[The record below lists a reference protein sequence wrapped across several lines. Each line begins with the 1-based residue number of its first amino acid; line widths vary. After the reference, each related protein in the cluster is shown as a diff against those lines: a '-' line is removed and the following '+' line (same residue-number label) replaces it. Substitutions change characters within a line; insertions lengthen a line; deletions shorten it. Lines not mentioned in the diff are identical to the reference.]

1 MQRVAQFFSR
11 QPPKTYNIL
20 SIGFRGAGKTVF
32 LAGSYTSL
40 HFNRKKA
47 RLHQE
52 WLDCQDAESHE
63 KMNQLLDFITQSRQ
77 YPPPT
82 LKATEFNFSV
92 KTRTLCGVKTRC
104 HLHWWDI
111 PGEFCQPNNA
121 DLQLL
126 LFSSHACCLL
136 IDAPAFVNDRPY
148 QQKVKSVLQQLAN
161 FLPQS
166 QANRPNYPLAVIL
179 TKFDLL
185 QTELSRGQLKQQLQ
199 PFVQDLRSHQ
209 INAHGFTSAIPLIS
223 FGASVT
229 LHPQGT
235 GAPFRWLIT
244 ELNKTEQAVRR

>member
-1 MQRVAQFFSR
+1 MQRLAQFFSR
-11 QPPKTYNIL
+11 RPPLTYNIL

-52 WLDCQDAESHE
+52 WLDCQDPESHE
-63 KMNQLLDFITQSRQ
+63 KMDQLLSYITQTRQ

-82 LKATEFNFSV
+82 LKVADFNFSV

-136 IDAPAFVNDRPY
+136 IDAPAFVNNRPY
-148 QQKVKSVLQQLAN
+148 QQKVETVMQQLAQ

-185 QTELSRGQLKQQLQ
+185 QTEQNRGQLKQQLK
-199 PFVQDLRSHQ
+199 PFVQDLRRQQ
-209 INAHGFTSAIPLIS
+209 INSHGFTSAIPLIS

-235 GAPFRWLIT
+235 GAPFRWLIA
-244 ELNKTEQAVRR
+244 ELKKTEQP